1 MKVAAVIPT
10 RNRAGTI
17 GRAIKS
23 AIDQTYALSEII
35 VVDDGSSDETI
46 DIVRSFSD
54 PRVRLIQQDHR
65 GACAA
70 RNSGWRSTDAE
81 WIGFLDSDD
90 AWVPAKT
97 EAQMECCGNSTNI
110 SACFTAFRS
119 VSKSGEHISEPI
131 SQFIS
136 IDGLRMG
143 NGIGPTS
150 ICLVRRSALVAIGGW
165 DESLPSCQDWDLWL
179 KLSTVGTLAIIPAY
193 LVEVSQDGD
202 DRISRNLS
210 AVTEGHR
217 IVFDR
222 VLRDVRRSE
231 RRLVSAMHAIRM
243 SYLMESI
250 GRRPSSIFYAIKSI
264 LLRPNLHALGLVARK
279 VF

>member
-46 DIVRSFSD
+46 DIVKSFGD

-70 RNSGWRSTDAE
+70 RNAGWQSTDAE

-97 EAQMECCGNSTNI
+97 KAQMECCGNSTSI
-110 SACFTAFRS
+110 SACFTGFRS
-119 VSKSGEHISEPI
+119 VSKTGEHISEPI

-136 IDGLRMG
+136 IEGLRMG

-150 ICLVRRSALVAIGGW
+150 ICLVRRSALVEIGGW
-165 DESLPSCQDWDLWL
+165 DERLPSCQDWDLWL
-179 KLSTVGTLAIIPAY
+179 KLSTVGSLAIIPAY

-264 LLRPNLHALGLVARK
+264 FLRPNLHALGLITRK
-279 VF
+279 FF